1 VVKGKT
7 NQQSFDKT
15 SSPTNAGA
23 TMTLPLS
30 IPSNFNPEAPIP
42 NGTFYSPLTNALQS
56 VSGPLVVG
64 SGISIDYSTSTIS
77 VTGGGGSGTV
87 TSVATG
93 TGLTGGPVTST
104 GTISLANTAVTP
116 GTYNYSTITVDAQGR
131 LTAASSAAAANF
143 GSFYDGNTQPG
154 GGGYSPV
161 IFSSTFISNNFSVFG
176 GTQILAVVGG
186 LYNLQF
192 SLQLQITSG
201 GVTDV
206 GYEFFLS
213 VDGLALPNTKRL
225 YTVSQNLQNQVL
237 SLNYVVSLA
246 AAQYVELTW
255 KSDDVSGVLYA
266 EPGSLGT
273 PEVPSAIVTVT
284 PVGV

>member
-1 VVKGKT
+1 
-7 NQQSFDKT
+7 
-15 SSPTNAGA
+15 
-23 TMTLPLS
+23 MTLPLS

-104 GTISLANTAVTP
+104 GTISLADTTVTP

-131 LTAASSAAAANF
+131 LTAASSAAAPNY
-143 GSFYDGNTQPG
+143 GSFYNSNTQPG

-161 IFSSTFISNNFSVFG
+161 SFPSTFNNNNFSVFG
-176 GTQILAVVGG
+176 GTQILAGVAG

-192 SLQLQITSG
+192 SLQLQITSAVG
-201 GVTDV
+201 GGV

-225 YTVSQNLQNQVL
+225 YTVFQDLQNQVL
-237 SLNYVVSLA
+237 SLNYVLNLA
-246 AAQYVELTW
+246 AGQYVELIWT
-255 KSDDVSGVLYA
+255 SDDVSGVLYA
-266 EPGSLGT
+266 EPGSLGS
-273 PEVPSAIVTVT
+273 PDVPSAIVTVT
-284 PVGV
+284 PVGA